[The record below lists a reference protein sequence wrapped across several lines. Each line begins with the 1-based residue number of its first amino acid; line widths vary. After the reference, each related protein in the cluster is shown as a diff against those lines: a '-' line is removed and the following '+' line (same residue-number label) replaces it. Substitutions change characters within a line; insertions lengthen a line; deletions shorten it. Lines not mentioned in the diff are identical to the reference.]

1 MSADPAME
9 WLALARDEPEVK
21 QLPLSAFTVYCR
33 HLLITQSM
41 PNAPAFLQ
49 QTSAGRDADA
59 ELVRRLLAQVRQV
72 EAALEHVCE
81 LVQNS
86 VLARFE
92 SGKVCLASVRRALDI
107 TPPVPSADGVCC
119 LTGIGSHLVS
129 VTVHTP
135 RSQTG
140 TQKETFVVANF
151 LWAFLAAWALIGMA
165 PGEVAR
171 LSQAWLA
178 TQRGALDNLEDVPTQ
193 KHLQLFTSL
202 NQALRL
208 VQRTA
213 ACPGFIV

>member
-9 WLALARDEPEVK
+9 WLALARNEPEIK

-49 QTSAGRDADA
+49 QTATGRDADA
-59 ELVRRLLAQVRQV
+59 SLVRRMLTQVRQI
-72 EAALEHVCE
+72 ESALEYVCD

-86 VLARFE
+86 CLARLE

-107 TPPVPSADGVCC
+107 TPPSPNAEGVCC
-119 LTGIGSHLVS
+119 LTGITAHLVS

-165 PGEVAR
+165 PAEVAR

-178 TQRGALDNLEDVPTQ
+178 TQGGALDNLEDVPTQ

-208 VQRTA
+208 VQRMA
-213 ACPGFIV
+213 ACPGYIV